1 MPFRRKILYYALI
14 LLLTLLASEG
24 MGRLAYYAAY
34 DQWYG
39 GGGWAAAVN
48 LTPPPVPVVPPD
60 SPEYFEPRWIIHPFY
75 GSTAGSPR
83 DALNKM
89 PPRQWQEDTV
99 VVGLLGGSVADDVKP
114 YLEVA
119 LERWFAANELPRRPA
134 VFDLALGGSKQPTQT
149 LIVTNTLLL
158 GGEFDLIVNLDGF
171 NELNSGALQ
180 KVRPELFP
188 GRARRNRIGAEF
200 LRAGQLRALR
210 GEQARRAAAGATSPL
225 RWSALFGLANRYQ
238 QERIAAEII
247 RLNHQLAAPAAD
259 DTRELPERRQQ
270 RNARGR
276 QERQAA
282 ALQESARL
290 WYRSSVMLARLAEVA
305 GADYYHFLQPNQYVP
320 GGKPLNAW
328 EREFAWTAGAQN
340 HVALAY
346 PRLQAAG
353 RDLPGRGVNYFDLT
367 GIFADRPE
375 TLYRDT
381 CCHLNERGNE
391 LLAAEMVR
399 LMTPALLRRGGANPA
414 GPVSVLA
421 AARRPAA
428 PAPEPVAAP
437 APPGHRE
444 FQVSLAEDGK
454 ELRYVREDCAP
465 ADTDP
470 WFFLHLMPQDLA
482 DLPPRSRG
490 QGLENRDFVFWE
502 QGGRFEGQRCVAQ
515 IRLPDYPIAALRT
528 GQYVP
533 GGQAP
538 LWSVELIIPA
548 DPEQLRADYAAL
560 ATMQPAARSDFDLYI
575 QNNQLIYLRESC
587 AAADTAAPFFLH
599 IFPEDVTDLPADWQ
613 AAGLAHAGFD
623 FARQGGHFDGKCL
636 AAVTLPDYPI
646 KEMRT
651 GQHIPG
657 QGNLWSARLTAAPD
671 YDQLRAD
678 YATLSAEPPVLRD
691 YFDLYILDYRLIYRR
706 ETCTAA
712 DTAAGFFLHIVP
724 EDVADLPAERRESG
738 FAPMGFD
745 FAHRGG
751 RFDGK
756 CLAAVTLPDYPIKEI
771 RTGQHIPGQGDMWS
785 AQLTAA
791 PDYDQLRADYAA
803 LSAAEP
809 AARDYFNLY
818 RQNNRLIYLRES
830 CAAEDMA
837 ASFFLHI
844 VPENSADLPAERRES
859 GFAHGN
865 FDFVR
870 QGGRF
875 DGKCLAAVPLPDYP
889 IAALRTGQY
898 VPGQGDLW
906 SVDLALAP

>member
-1 MPFRRKILYYALI
+1 MAINRTDGGTERGLHFRRKILYYGI
-14 LLLTLLASEG
+14 MLLLTLLAIEG

-34 DQWYG
+34 DQWYDRG
-39 GGGWAAAVN
+39 GSTESVN

-89 PPRQWQEDTV
+89 PPRQRRADTV
-99 VVGLLGGSVADDVKP
+99 VVGLLGGSVAADVKP

-119 LERWFAANELPRRPA
+119 LERWFAAKELPRRPA
-134 VFDLALGGSKQPTQT
+134 VFDLALGGSKQPMQT
-149 LIVTNTLLL
+149 MIVTNTLLL

-171 NELNSGALQ
+171 NELNSGALRNI
-180 KVRPELFP
+180 RPELFP

-200 LRAGQLRALR
+200 LLAGQLRALR
-210 GEQARRAAAGATSPL
+210 GEQARRQAAGATSPL
-225 RWSALFGLANRYQ
+225 RGSALFGLANRYQ

-247 RLNHQLAAPAAD
+247 RLNQQLAAPAAD
-259 DTRELPERRQQ
+259 DTRELPESRQQ

-282 ALQESARL
+282 ARQESARL

-305 GADYYHFLQPNQYVP
+305 GADYYHFLQPNQYVLDS
-320 GGKPLNAW
+320 KPLSAW
-328 EREFAWTAGAQN
+328 EREFAWTAGAQS

-353 RDLPGRGVNYFDLT
+353 RDLPSQGVNYFDLT
-367 GIFADRPE
+367 GIFADRSE

-399 LMTPALLRRGGANPA
+399 LMGPALLRRGGPRQAT
-414 GPVSVLA
+414 PVSVLA

-428 PAPEPVAAP
+428 SAALLEPA

-470 WFFLHLMPQDLA
+470 WFFLHLIPQDLA

-502 QGGRFEGQRCVAQ
+502 QGGRFEGPRCVVQ
-515 IRLPDYPIAALRT
+515 IPLPEYPIAALRT

-560 ATMQPAARSDFDLYI
+560 ATMQPAARGYFALYI
-575 QNNQLIYLRESC
+575 QDNQLIYLRESC

-599 IFPEDVTDLPADWQ
+599 IFPEEGTDLPADWQ
-613 AAGLAHAGFD
+613 AAGFTHGGFD

-636 AAVTLPDYPI
+636 AAVALPDYPI

-657 QGNLWSARLTAAPD
+657 QGPLWSARLTAAPD
-671 YDQLRAD
+671 Y
-678 YATLSAEPPVLRD
+678 E
-691 YFDLYILDYRLIYRR
+691 
-706 ETCTAA
+706 
-712 DTAAGFFLHIVP
+712 
-724 EDVADLPAERRESG
+724 
-738 FAPMGFD
+738 
-745 FAHRGG
+745 
-751 RFDGK
+751 
-756 CLAAVTLPDYPIKEI
+756 
-771 RTGQHIPGQGDMWS
+771 
-785 AQLTAA
+785 
-791 PDYDQLRADYAA
+791 QLRADYAA
-803 LSAAEP
+803 LSAEQP
-809 AARDYFNLY
+809 VVRDYFDLY
-818 RQNNRLIYLRES
+818 WRDNRLIYLRES
-830 CAAEDMA
+830 CAAADTA
-837 ASFFLHI
+837 ANFFLHI
-844 VPENSADLPAERRES
+844 VPENSADLPAERREV
-859 GFAHGN
+859 GFAHGG
-865 FDFVR
+865 FAFVR

-875 DGKCLAAVPLPDYP
+875 DGKCLAAVALPDYP

-906 SVDLALAP
+906 SVQLVLAP

>member
-1 MPFRRKILYYALI
+1 M
-14 LLLTLLASEG
+14 LLLTLLVLEG

-34 DQWYG
+34 NQWYG
-39 GGGWAAAVN
+39 GGGLAEPVN
-48 LTPPPVPVVPPD
+48 FTPPPVPVVSPD

-83 DALNKM
+83 HALNKM
-89 PPRQWQEDTV
+89 PPRQRREDTV
-99 VVGLLGGSVADDVKP
+99 VVGLLGGSVAADVKP

-119 LERWFAANELPRRPA
+119 LERWFAAKELPRRPA

-149 LIVTNTLLL
+149 MIVTNTLLL

-188 GRARRNRIGAEF
+188 GRERRNRIGAEF
-200 LRAGQLRALR
+200 LRAGRLRALR

-225 RWSALFGLANRYQ
+225 RGSALFGLANRYQ

-247 RLNHQLAAPAAD
+247 RLNHQLAETAAD
-259 DTRELPERRQQ
+259 ASPQEPENRQQ
-270 RNARGR
+270 RNTQRW

-282 ALQESARL
+282 ARQESARL
-290 WYRSSVMLARLAEVA
+290 WYRSSVMLARLAAVA
-305 GADYYHFLQPNQYVP
+305 GADYYHFLQPNQYVLDS
-320 GGKPLNAW
+320 KPLSAW
-328 EREFAWTAGAQN
+328 EREFAWTAGAQS

-353 RDLPGRGVNYFDLT
+353 RDLPGQGINYFDLT

-399 LMTPALLRRGGANPA
+399 LMAPALLRRGGPRQAT
-414 GPVSVLA
+414 PVSVLA

-428 PAPEPVAAP
+428 SAALLEPA

-444 FQVSLAEDGK
+444 FQVSLSEDGK

-465 ADTDP
+465 ANTDP
-470 WFFLHLMPQDLA
+470 WFFLHLIPQDLA

-490 QGLENRDFVFWE
+490 QDLENRDFVFWE
-502 QGGRFEGQRCVAQ
+502 AGGRFEGQRCVAR
-515 IRLPDYPIAALRT
+515 IPLPDYPIAALRT
-528 GQYVP
+528 GQHIP
-533 GGQAP
+533 GQAP

-548 DPEQLRADYAAL
+548 DLDKLRADYAAL

-575 QNNQLIYLRESC
+575 QDNQLIYLRESC

-623 FARQGGHFDGKCL
+623 FARQGGRFDGKCL

-657 QGNLWSARLTAAPD
+657 QGPFMVGAVNRRARL
-671 YDQLRAD
+671 
-678 YATLSAEPPVLRD
+678 
-691 YFDLYILDYRLIYRR
+691 
-706 ETCTAA
+706 
-712 DTAAGFFLHIVP
+712 
-724 EDVADLPAERRESG
+724 
-738 FAPMGFD
+738 
-745 FAHRGG
+745 
-751 RFDGK
+751 
-756 CLAAVTLPDYPIKEI
+756 
-771 RTGQHIPGQGDMWS
+771 
-785 AQLTAA
+785 
-791 PDYDQLRADYAA
+791 
-803 LSAAEP
+803 
-809 AARDYFNLY
+809 
-818 RQNNRLIYLRES
+818 
-830 CAAEDMA
+830 
-837 ASFFLHI
+837 
-844 VPENSADLPAERRES
+844 
-859 GFAHGN
+859 
-865 FDFVR
+865 
-870 QGGRF
+870 
-875 DGKCLAAVPLPDYP
+875 
-889 IAALRTGQY
+889 
-898 VPGQGDLW
+898 
-906 SVDLALAP
+906 

>member
-1 MPFRRKILYYALI
+1 M

-34 DQWYG
+34 NQWYG

-48 LTPPPVPVVPPD
+48 LTPPPVPVVSPD

-89 PPRQWQEDTV
+89 PPRQRQEDTV
-99 VVGLLGGSVADDVKP
+99 VVGLLGGSVADDVEP
-114 YLEVA
+114 YLQGA
-119 LERWFAANELPRRPA
+119 LNRWFAAKELPRRPA

-149 LIVTNTLLL
+149 MIVTNTLLL

-171 NELNSGALQ
+171 NELNSGLLQ

-188 GRARRNRIGAEF
+188 GRARRNRIGAE
-200 LRAGQLRALR
+200 LLLAGRLRALR
-210 GEQARRAAAGATSPL
+210 GEQGRRAAAGATSPL
-225 RWSALFGLANRYQ
+225 RGSALFGLANRYQ

-247 RLNHQLAAPAAD
+247 RLNQQLATPAA
-259 DTRELPERRQQ
+259 EASPQESERRQQ
-270 RNARGR
+270 RNARG
-276 QERQAA
+276 QQDRQAV

-320 GGKPLNAW
+320 DSKPLSAW
-328 EREFAWTAGAQN
+328 EREFAWTAGAQS

-353 RDLPGRGVNYFDLT
+353 RDLPSQGVNYFDLT
-367 GIFADRPE
+367 GIFADRSE

-399 LMTPALLRRGGANPA
+399 LMTPALARRGGPRQAT
-414 GPVSVLA
+414 PVSVLA

-428 PAPEPVAAP
+428 SAPEPVAAP
-437 APPGHRE
+437 APAGHRE
-444 FQVSLAEDGK
+444 FQVSLSEDGK

-502 QGGRFEGQRCVAQ
+502 AGGRLEGPRCVAQ

-548 DPEQLRADYAAL
+548 DPEQLRVDYAAL
-560 ATMQPAARSDFDLYI
+560 AAEEPAARGYFDLYA
-575 QNNQLIYLRESC
+575 QDNRLIYLRESC
-587 AAADTAAPFFLH
+587 TAADTAAPFFLH
-599 IFPEDVTDLPADWQ
+599 IFPEDVTDLTADRR
-613 AAGLAHAGFD
+613 AGGFTHGGFD

-657 QGNLWSARLTAAPD
+657 QGPLWSARLTAAPD
-671 YDQLRAD
+671 YDQLRAN
-678 YATLSAEPPVLRD
+678 YAALSAEQPVVRD
-691 YFDLYILDYRLIYRR
+691 YFDLYVLDSRLIYLR
-706 ETCTAA
+706 ETCAAA
-712 DTAAGFFLHIVP
+712 DTAAAFFLHIVP
-724 EDVADLPAERRESG
+724 EDPDDLPAERRDAG
-738 FAPMGFD
+738 FAPWGFD

-756 CLAAVTLPDYPIKEI
+756 CLAAIALPDYPIKEI

-785 AQLTAA
+785 TQLIAA
-791 PDYDQLRADYAA
+791 PDLDQLRADYAA
-803 LSAAEP
+803 LSLAEP
-809 AARDYFNLY
+809 AARDYFDLY
-818 RQNNRLIYLRES
+818 RREGRLIYLRES
-830 CAAEDMA
+830 CAAGDMA

-844 VPENSADLPAERRES
+844 VPEDVANLPAERREV

-870 QGGRF
+870 QGGHF
-875 DGKCLAAVPLPDYP
+875 DGKCLAAVALPDYP

-906 SVDLALAP
+906 SVRLALAP

>member
-1 MPFRRKILYYALI
+1 M
-14 LLLTLLASEG
+14 LLLTLLAIEG
-24 MGRLAYYAAY
+24 MARLAYYAAY
-34 DQWYG
+34 GTGYG
-39 GGGWAAAVN
+39 GGLAAAVN
-48 LTPPPVPVVPPD
+48 LTPPPVPVVSPD

-89 PPRQWQEDTV
+89 PPRQRKEDTV
-99 VVGLLGGSVADDVKP
+99 VVGLLGGSVADDVEP
-114 YLEVA
+114 YLQGA
-119 LERWFAANELPRRPA
+119 LNRWFAANELPRRPA

-149 LIVTNTLLL
+149 MIVTNTLLL

-171 NELNSGALQ
+171 NELNSGLLQ

-188 GRARRNRIGAEF
+188 GRERRNRIGAEF
-200 LRAGQLRALR
+200 LLAGRLRALR

-225 RWSALFGLANRYQ
+225 RGSALFGLANRYQ

-247 RLNHQLAAPAAD
+247 RLNQQLAAPAAD
-259 DTRELPERRQQ
+259 ASPQEPERRQQ

-282 ALQESARL
+282 ARQESARL
-290 WYRSSVMLARLAEVA
+290 WYRSSVMLARLAAGA

-320 GGKPLNAW
+320 GGKPLSAW
-328 EREFAWTAGAQN
+328 EREFAWTAGAQS
-340 HVALAY
+340 HVAPAY

-399 LMTPALLRRGGANPA
+399 LMGPALLRRGGPRQAT
-414 GPVSVLA
+414 PVSVLA

-428 PAPEPVAAP
+428 SAALLEPS

-444 FQVSLAEDGK
+444 FQVSLQEDGK
-454 ELRYVREDCAP
+454 YLRYVRENCAP
-465 ADTDP
+465 ANTDP
-470 WFFLHLMPQDLA
+470 WFFLHLIPRDLA
-482 DLPPRSRG
+482 DLPPRSQG

-502 QGGRFEGQRCVAQ
+502 AGGRLEGPRCIAQ
-515 IRLPDYPIAALRT
+515 IPLPEYPIAVLRT

-533 GGQAP
+533 GAGYP

-548 DPEQLRADYAAL
+548 DPDKLRADYAAL
-560 ATMQPAARSDFDLYI
+560 GATQPAARDFFDLYA
-575 QNNQLIYLRESC
+575 QDNRLIYLRETC

-599 IFPEDVTDLPADWQ
+599 IFPEDVSDLPADRRDV
-613 AAGLAHAGFD
+613 GLAHAGFE

-636 AAVTLPDYPI
+636 AAVALPDYPI

-657 QGNLWSARLTAAPD
+657 QGNLWSVR
-671 YDQLRAD
+671 
-678 YATLSAEPPVLRD
+678 
-691 YFDLYILDYRLIYRR
+691 
-706 ETCTAA
+706 
-712 DTAAGFFLHIVP
+712 
-724 EDVADLPAERRESG
+724 
-738 FAPMGFD
+738 
-745 FAHRGG
+745 
-751 RFDGK
+751 
-756 CLAAVTLPDYPIKEI
+756 
-771 RTGQHIPGQGDMWS
+771 
-785 AQLTAA
+785 LTAA

-803 LSAAEP
+803 LSAVEP
-809 AARDYFNLY
+809 EERDYFNLY

-830 CAAEDMA
+830 CAARDMA

-844 VPENSADLPAERRES
+844 VPEEITDLPVERRES

-875 DGKCLAAVPLPDYP
+875 DGKCLAAVILPDYP

-906 SVDLALAP
+906 SVQLDLAP

>member
-1 MPFRRKILYYALI
+1 M
-14 LLLTLLASEG
+14 
-24 MGRLAYYAAY
+24 
-34 DQWYG
+34 
-39 GGGWAAAVN
+39 
-48 LTPPPVPVVPPD
+48 
-60 SPEYFEPRWIIHPFY
+60 HPFY

-83 DALNKM
+83 HALNTM

-99 VVGLLGGSVADDVKP
+99 VVGLLGGSVAADVKP

-119 LERWFAANELPRRPA
+119 LERWFAAKELPRRPA

-149 LIVTNTLLL
+149 MIVTNTLLL

-171 NELNSGALQ
+171 NELNSGALRNI
-180 KVRPELFP
+180 RPELFP
-188 GRARRNRIGAEF
+188 RRERGNILGAEL

-210 GEQARRAAAGATSPL
+210 GEQGRRAAAGATSPL
-225 RWSALFGLANRYQ
+225 RGSALFGLANRYQ

-247 RLNHQLAAPAAD
+247 RLNQQLAAPAAD
-259 DTRELPERRQQ
+259 DTRELSENRRQRNTQ
-270 RNARGR
+270 RW

-282 ALQESARL
+282 ARQESARL
-290 WYRSSVMLARLAEVA
+290 WYRSSVMLARLAA
-305 GADYYHFLQPNQYVP
+305 GTGADYYHFLQPNQYVP
-320 GGKPLNAW
+320 DSKPLSAW
-328 EREFAWTAGAQN
+328 EREFAWTAGAQS
-340 HVALAY
+340 HVRLGY
-346 PRLQAAG
+346 PPLQEVG
-353 RDLPGRGVNYFDLT
+353 RDLPSQGVNYFDLT

-391 LLAAEMVR
+391 LLAAEIVR
-399 LMTPALLRRGGANPA
+399 LMTPALARRGGPRQAT
-414 GPVSVLA
+414 PVSVLA
-421 AARRPAA
+421 AARRPAV
-428 PAPEPVAAP
+428 PAARP

-444 FQVSLAEDGK
+444 FQVSLSNDGK

-465 ADTDP
+465 ANTDP
-470 WFFLHLMPQDLA
+470 WFFLHLIPRDLA

-502 QGGRFEGQRCVAQ
+502 AGGRFESPRCVAQ
-515 IRLPDYPIAALRT
+515 IRLPEYPIAALRT

-548 DPEQLRADYAAL
+548 DPDQLRADYAAL
-560 ATMQPAARSDFDLYI
+560 SAMRPAARSDFALYI
-575 QNNQLIYLRESC
+575 QDNKLIYLRESC

-599 IFPEDVTDLPADWQ
+599 IFPEDVSDLPADRRP
-613 AAGLAHAGFD
+613 AGLVHAGFD

-657 QGNLWSARLTAAPD
+657 QGPLWSVRLTAAPD

-678 YATLSAEPPVLRD
+678 YAALSAEQPVVRD

-706 ETCTAA
+706 ETCAAA
-712 DTAAGFFLHIVP
+712 DTAAPFFLHIVP
-724 EDVADLPAERRESG
+724 EDPDDLPAERRAAG
-738 FAPMGFD
+738 FAPWGFD

-785 AQLTAA
+785 VQLIAA
-791 PDYDQLRADYAA
+791 PDLDKLRAYYDA
-803 LSAAEP
+803 LAAAEP
-809 AARDYFNLY
+809 AARDYFDLY
-818 RQNNRLIYLRES
+818 WRDNRLIYLRES
-830 CAAEDMA
+830 CAAADMA

-844 VPENSADLPAERRES
+844 VPENLADLPADRRAA

-870 QGGRF
+870 QGGLFNGR
-875 DGKCLAAVPLPDYP
+875 CLATVALPDYP
-889 IAALRTGQY
+889 IAGLRTGQY

>member
-1 MPFRRKILYYALI
+1 MPFRRKILYYGLM
-14 LLLTLLASEG
+14 LLLTLLVLEG

-34 DQWYG
+34 DQWYDRG
-39 GGGWAAAVN
+39 GSTESVN
-48 LTPPPVPVVPPD
+48 LTPPPVPVVSPD
-60 SPEYFEPRWIIHPFY
+60 SPEYFEPRWIMHPFY

-89 PPRQWQEDTV
+89 PPRQRQEDTV
-99 VVGLLGGSVADDVKP
+99 VVGLLGGSVAADVKP

-119 LERWFAANELPRRPA
+119 LERWFAAKELPRRPA

-149 LIVTNTLLL
+149 MIVTNTLLL

-171 NELNSGALQ
+171 NELNSGALRNI
-180 KVRPELFP
+180 RPELFP
-188 GRARRNRIGAEF
+188 GRARRNRIGAE
-200 LRAGQLRALR
+200 LLLAGRLRALR
-210 GEQARRAAAGATSPL
+210 GEQGRRAAAGATSPL
-225 RWSALFGLANRYQ
+225 RGSALFGLANRYQ

-247 RLNHQLAAPAAD
+247 RLNQQLATPAA
-259 DTRELPERRQQ
+259 EASPQESERRQQ
-270 RNARGR
+270 RNARG
-276 QERQAA
+276 QQDRQAV

-290 WYRSSVMLARLAEVA
+290 WYRSSVMLARLSAVA

-320 GGKPLNAW
+320 ASKPLSAW
-328 EREFAWTAGAQN
+328 EREFAWTAGAQS
-340 HVALAY
+340 HVARAY

-353 RDLPGRGVNYFDLT
+353 RDLPSQGVNYFDLT

-399 LMTPALLRRGGANPA
+399 LMTPALLRRGGPRQAT
-414 GPVSVLA
+414 PVSVLA
-421 AARRPAA
+421 AARRPPASAA
-428 PAPEPVAAP
+428 LLGTS

-444 FQVSLAEDGK
+444 FQVSLSNDGK
-454 ELRYVREDCAP
+454 ELRYVRENCAP

-470 WFFLHLMPQDLA
+470 WFFLHLIPRDLA

-502 QGGRFEGQRCVAQ
+502 AGGRFEGQRCVAQ
-515 IRLPDYPIAALRT
+515 IRLQDYPIAALRT
-528 GQYVP
+528 GQHIP
-533 GGQAP
+533 GQAP

-548 DPEQLRADYAAL
+548 DPEQLLADYAAL
-560 ATMQPAARSDFDLYI
+560 ATMQPAARGYFDLYI
-575 QNNQLIYLRESC
+575 QDNQLIYLRESC

-599 IFPEDVTDLPADWQ
+599 IFPEDVTDLPADRR
-613 AAGLAHAGFD
+613 AGGLAHAGFD
-623 FARQGGHFDGKCL
+623 FARQGGRFDGKCL
-636 AAVTLPDYPI
+636 ASVALPDYPI

-657 QGNLWSARLTAAPD
+657 QGNLWSVRLTAAPD
-671 YDQLRAD
+671 YSQLRAD
-678 YATLSAEPPVLRD
+678 YAALSAVEPVVPD
-691 YFDLYILDYRLIYRR
+691 YFDLYVLDSRLIYLR

-712 DTAAGFFLHIVP
+712 DTAAPFFLHIVPEEITDLPAERQESGFAQSGFDFVRWGVHFDGKCLATVALPDYPIKEMRTGQYVQGQGNLWSTQLIAAPDLDKLRADYAALAAVEPAAPSYFDLYRRNNRLIYLRETCAAGDMAASFFLHIVP

-738 FAPMGFD
+738 FAHGNFD
-745 FAHRGG
+745 FVRQGS

-756 CLAAVTLPDYPIKEI
+756 CLAAVI
-771 RTGQHIPGQGDMWS
+771 
-785 AQLTAA
+785 
-791 PDYDQLRADYAA
+791 
-803 LSAAEP
+803 
-809 AARDYFNLY
+809 
-818 RQNNRLIYLRES
+818 
-830 CAAEDMA
+830 
-837 ASFFLHI
+837 
-844 VPENSADLPAERRES
+844 
-859 GFAHGN
+859 
-865 FDFVR
+865 
-870 QGGRF
+870 
-875 DGKCLAAVPLPDYP
+875 LPDYP

>member
-1 MPFRRKILYYALI
+1 MPFRRKILYYGI
-14 LLLTLLASEG
+14 MLLLTLLVLEG
-24 MGRLAYYAAY
+24 MARLAYYAAY
-34 DQWYG
+34 GTGYG
-39 GGGWAAAVN
+39 GGLADPIN
-48 LTPPPVPVVPPD
+48 LTPPPVPVVSPD
-60 SPEYFEPRWIIHPFY
+60 SPEYFEPRWIMHPFY

-83 DALNKM
+83 HDLNAM
-89 PPRQWQEDTV
+89 PPRQRRADTV
-99 VVGLLGGSVADDVKP
+99 VVGLLGGSVAADVKP

-119 LERWFAANELPRRPA
+119 LERWFAAKELPRRPA

-149 LIVTNTLLL
+149 MIVTNTLLL

-171 NELNSGALQ
+171 NELNSGALRNI
-180 KVRPELFP
+180 RPELFP
-188 GRARRNRIGAEF
+188 QHARQNRAGAEF
-200 LRAGQLRALR
+200 LLAGRLRALR
-210 GEQARRAAAGATSPL
+210 GEQGRRAVAGATSPL

-247 RLNHQLAAPAAD
+247 RLNQQLTAPAAD
-259 DTRELPERRQQ
+259 DAQELPERRRQ
-270 RNARGR
+270 RNIQRR
-276 QERQAA
+276 RERQGA

-290 WYRSSVMLARLAEVA
+290 WYRSSVMLARLAAGA

-320 GGKPLNAW
+320 DSKPLSAW
-328 EREFAWTAGAQN
+328 EREFAWAAGAQSY
-340 HVALAY
+340 VRLGY
-346 PRLQAAG
+346 PPLQEVG
-353 RDLPGRGVNYFDLT
+353 RDLQSQGVNYFDLT

-381 CCHLNERGNE
+381 CCHLNERGNQ

-399 LMTPALLRRGGANPA
+399 LMTPALARRGGENPA
-414 GPVSVLA
+414 GPVSILA
-421 AARRPAA
+421 AARRPAE
-428 PAPEPVAAP
+428 PAPESVAAP
-437 APPGHRE
+437 APEGNRE
-444 FQVSLAEDGK
+444 FQVSISEDGK

-470 WFFLHLMPQDLA
+470 WFFLHLIPQDLD
-482 DLPPRSRG
+482 DLPPRNREHG
-490 QGLENRDFVFWE
+490 FDNQGFVFWKG
-502 QGGRFEGQRCVAQ
+502 GGRFEDQRCVAL
-515 IRLPDYPIAALRT
+515 IPLPEYPIAALRT
-528 GQYVP
+528 GQHIP
-533 GGQAP
+533 GAEYP

-548 DPEQLRADYAAL
+548 DPDKLRADYAAL
-560 ATMQPAARSDFDLYI
+560 AAMRPAARSDFDLYI
-575 QNNQLIYLRESC
+575 QDNQLIYLRETC

-599 IFPEDVTDLPADWQ
+599 IFPEEVTDLPEDWEMV
-613 AAGLAHAGFD
+613 GFTHGGFD
-623 FARQGGHFDGKCL
+623 FARRGGHFDGKCL

-657 QGNLWSARLTAAPD
+657 QGPLWSVRLTAAPD
-671 YDQLRAD
+671 YAQLRAD
-678 YATLSAEPPVLRD
+678 YAALSAKQRVAQD

-706 ETCTAA
+706 ETCAAA
-712 DTAAGFFLHIVP
+712 DTAAPFFLHIVP
-724 EDVADLPAERRESG
+724 EDPEDLPAERRAAG
-738 FAPMGFD
+738 FAPWGFD

-756 CLAAVTLPDYPIKEI
+756 CLAAVALPDYPIKEI

-785 AQLTAA
+785 AQLIAA

-803 LSAAEP
+803 LAVDEP

-818 RQNNRLIYLRES
+818 RRDNRLIYLRES
-830 CAAEDMA
+830 CAAGDMA
-837 ASFFLHI
+837 AGFFLHI
-844 VPENSADLPAERRES
+844 VPEDVADLPVDGREA

-906 SVDLALAP
+906 SVRLVLAP

>member
-1 MPFRRKILYYALI
+1 M
-14 LLLTLLASEG
+14 LLLTLLAIEG

-34 DQWYG
+34 GTGYG
-39 GGGWAAAVN
+39 GGGLAAVVHF
-48 LTPPPVPVVPPD
+48 TPPPVPVVSPD

-89 PPRQWQEDTV
+89 PPRQRQEDTV
-99 VVGLLGGSVADDVKP
+99 VIGLLGGSVADDVKP

-119 LERWFAANELPRRPA
+119 LEGWFAAKELPRRPA

-149 LIVTNTLLL
+149 MIVTNTLLL

-171 NELNSGALQ
+171 NELNSGLLQ

-188 GRARRNRIGAEF
+188 QRALRNRTGAEF
-200 LRAGQLRALR
+200 LLAGRLRALR

-225 RWSALFGLANRYQ
+225 RGSALFGLANRYQ

-247 RLNHQLAAPAAD
+247 RLNQQLAETAAD
-259 DTRELPERRQQ
+259 ASPQEPENRQQ

-282 ALQESARL
+282 ARQESARL
-290 WYRSSVMLARLAEVA
+290 WYRSSVMLARLAAGA

-320 GGKPLNAW
+320 ASKPLSAW
-328 EREFAWTAGAQN
+328 EREFAWAAGAQN
-340 HVALAY
+340 HVARAY

-353 RDLPGRGVNYFDLT
+353 RDLPSRGVNYFDLT

-399 LMTPALLRRGGANPA
+399 LMTPALLRRGGPRQAT
-414 GPVSVLA
+414 PVSVLA

-428 PAPEPVAAP
+428 SAALLEPA

-470 WFFLHLMPQDLA
+470 WFFLHLIPQDLA

-502 QGGRFEGQRCVAQ
+502 AGGRFEGQRCVAQ
-515 IRLPDYPIAALRT
+515 IRLPEYPIAALRT

-560 ATMQPAARSDFDLYI
+560 ATMQPAARNHFDLYA
-575 QNNQLIYLRESC
+575 QDNRLIYFRESC

-599 IFPEDVTDLPADWQ
+599 IFPEEVSDLPEDWQ
-613 AAGLAHAGFD
+613 AAGFTHGGVD

-636 AAVTLPDYPI
+636 ASVALPDYPI

-657 QGNLWSARLTAAPD
+657 QSPLWSARLTAAPD
-671 YDQLRAD
+671 YSQLRAD
-678 YATLSAEPPVLRD
+678 YAALSAVEPVVPD
-691 YFDLYILDYRLIYRR
+691 YFDLYILEHRLIYLR
-706 ETCTAA
+706 ETCAA
-712 DTAAGFFLHIVP
+712 EDTAAGFFLHIVP
-724 EDVADLPAERRESG
+724 EDAADLPAERRESG

-756 CLAAVTLPDYPIKEI
+756 CLAAFALPDYPIKEI

-785 AQLTAA
+785 ALLIAA
-791 PDYDQLRADYAA
+791 PNRDKLRADYAA
-803 LSAAEP
+803 LFAVKP

-818 RQNNRLIYLRES
+818 RQNNRLIYLRET
-830 CAAEDMA
+830 CAAGDMA

-844 VPENSADLPAERRES
+844 VPEEITDLPAERRES

-875 DGKCLAAVPLPDYP
+875 DGKCLAAVALPDYP